1 MQPVTHCS
9 SLMEVLPKEMKPL
22 MSCDSGGGAVT
33 RTKAPLPLRELW
45 FASEDDRES
54 LWAPESPRRRRQES
68 TYFTLQF
75 ISGGE
80 WTGIWQQT
88 KTHQSIAIRWLQ
100 DTHTHTHS
108 HLVAADNKS
117 LLALLF
123 SFQSRRDLKAAKRLR
138 RLKLFTSHFLPTL
151 CSSRRR
157 CVPYTAEQS
166 PPGSTAP
173 LAKL

>member
-1 MQPVTHCS
+1 MGAGVAEETAAGVHLLYSAIYFRGRVDGYLAADKNPSEHSYQVA
-9 SLMEVLPKEMKPL
+9 
-22 MSCDSGGGAVT
+22 SG
-33 RTKAPLPLRELW
+33 
-45 FASEDDRES
+45 
-54 LWAPESPRRRRQES
+54 
-68 TYFTLQF
+68 
-75 ISGGE
+75 
-80 WTGIWQQT
+80 
-88 KTHQSIAIRWLQ
+88 H
-100 DTHTHTHS
+100 THTHTHS

-157 CVPYTAEQS
+157 CVSYTAEQS